1 MAGEKKTTS
10 TERNKR
16 WQEKNPERSKYLRRR
31 TDARGFIKNW
41 AKEADLIELENLMTI
56 RRKQLVDGTAENADV

>member
-1 MAGEKKTTS
+1 MAEKTS

-16 WQEKNPERSKYLRRR
+16 WQEKNPNRAKYLRRR

-41 AKEADLIELENLMTI
+41 AKEMDLQELENLI
-56 RRKQLVDGTAENADV
+56 EQRRQQLADETAENIGI

>member
-1 MAGEKKTTS
+1 MAKPT

-16 WQEKNPERSKYLRRR
+16 WQGKNPDRAKYLRRR

-41 AKEADLIELENLMTI
+41 AKESDLQELESLMAE
-56 RRKQLVDGTAENADV
+56 RREQLANGTAENADV